1 MNVNCYTLIQTSIIR
16 LTKDKLTFFL
26 DLTDVNVSVK
36 EKIDASSINNLVH
49 LSDKT
54 KAVVTA

>member
-1 MNVNCYTLIQTSIIR
+1 MNVNSYTLIQTSIIR
-16 LTKDKLTFFL
+16 LTKDTLTFFL

-36 EKIDASSINNLVH
+36 EKIDASSINKLVH
-49 LSDKT
+49 LGDKT

>member
-36 EKIDASSINNLVH
+36 EKIDASSINKLVH